1 MQHIADAA
9 AALAAGR
16 ISAASLVDAA
26 LDRIADPSGEGRRA
40 FTAVHADAARAQAR
54 AIDALRHAGRAPS
67 PWAGIPVT
75 VKDLFDEHGHP
86 TREAPPCCAMRR
98 RRRPM
103 RRPWRGC
110 CGRASSS
117 SAAPTWSNSPSA
129 ASA

>member
-40 FTAVHADAARAQAR
+40 FTAVHAAAARAQAK
-54 AIDALRHAGRAPS
+54 AIDALRHAGRAPG

-86 TREAPPCCAMRR
+86 PPAG
-98 RRRPM
+98 PAVL
-103 RRPWRGC
+103 GD
-110 CGRASSS
+110 
-117 SAAPTWSNSPSA
+117 AAPA
-129 ASA
+129 AADAPAVARLLRQGFVVIGRTNMVE